1 MSPVPVAILLLLDAA
16 LLVSFLL
23 SGKAG
28 RDKDS
33 IFLSLLFFFSGMP
46 ALIYQIVWQRAL
58 FAIYGVNAQSVAVV
72 VTAFMLGLGAGSLVG
87 GRLSAKF
94 PKYGILI
101 FGVAEFAVAIFGLS
115 SLGIFHWIARY
126 TAGASLGSVIV
137 FSLALLLVPTAL
149 MGATLPLLV
158 EHLVLHTNRVGA
170 SVSIL
175 YFVNTFGSAVACF
188 LCATFL
194 LSSFGQSGAVTAAAC
209 INALVGATAYL
220 YARAVGKD
228 SQGRARA
235 ETQAEPGETGLTL
248 TAAMLL
254 AGVAGFIALGFEIA
268 WYRVFA
274 LASSDRAPAFA
285 LLLSIYLSGIA
296 AGAYASERWAGQ
308 RSATDVLRS
317 VGVALALAG
326 AISAFLPPLVATLMA
341 RKIPFLASAPAF
353 FSGAALVGCVLPLLC
368 RLAILPSQESGRR
381 VSLVYVSN
389 IVGSTAGSLGVG
401 FVLMQYVGLRP
412 LSLGLAL
419 LAVALGCVILVFR
432 RGELAKPPAW
442 ASVLLAAC
450 LAAIPL
456 SSRFYP
462 LLFERLIFGDR
473 VEARAPFA
481 HVVENRNGVIAVT
494 QTGAVFGGGVYDGY
508 FNVNPMQDSNL
519 VARIYALSAF
529 APNPRK
535 ILVIGLATASWAQIL
550 ANHPQLESLDA
561 VEINP
566 GYLQLIP
573 QYPVVSSFP
582 QNPKVHIY
590 VDDGRRWLLA
600 HQEARY
606 DAIVVNTTFNWRDH
620 SSGLLSVEFLE
631 LIRAHLNPG
640 GIYYFNSTESDESI
654 ATALRVFPYGLRVIN
669 LLAVSDSPITVD
681 KDRWLAVLREY
692 KINRKAVFEP
702 SSPAA
707 EKVLA
712 SYMALAATL
721 NAPPTFFGIESSDSL
736 RKRLGRLRIITD
748 DNMGQEWSRNIQIPW
763 H

>member
-1 MSPVPVAILLLLDAA
+1 MSPVPVAILLLLDAV
-16 LLVSFLL
+16 LLLSFLF

-72 VTAFMLGLGAGSLVG
+72 VTAFMLGLGAGSLAG

-101 FGVAEFAVAIFGLS
+101 FGVAEFAVAILGLS

-137 FSLALLLVPTAL
+137 FSVALLLVPTVL

-175 YFVNTFGSAVACF
+175 YFVNTFGSALACF

-220 YARAVGKD
+220 YARGGEKD
-228 SQGRARA
+228 SQGMTPE

-248 TAAMLL
+248 TVAMLL

-285 LLLSIYLSGIA
+285 LLLSTYLSGIA
-296 AGAYASERWAGQ
+296 AGAYASEKWAGR
-308 RSATDVLRS
+308 RSATDVLRA

-326 AISAFLPPLVATLMA
+326 AISVFLPPLVASLMA

-353 FSGAALVGCVLPLLC
+353 FAGAALVGCVLPLLC
-368 RLAILPSQESGRR
+368 RLAITPSQDSGRR

-401 FVLMQYVGLRP
+401 FFLMQYVGLRP
-412 LSLGLAL
+412 LSLGLGL
-419 LAVALGCVILVFR
+419 LAVALGCVILVF
-432 RGELAKPPAW
+432 GSGKLAMPPAW
-442 ASVLLAAC
+442 ASVLVVAC

-456 SSRFYP
+456 ASRFYP

-473 VEARAPFA
+473 GEARAPFV

-508 FNVNPMQDSNL
+508 FNVDPMQDSNL

-582 QNPKVHIY
+582 QNPKVRIY
-590 VDDGRRWLLA
+590 LDDGRRWLLA
-600 HQEARY
+600 HPEAQY

-631 LIRAHLNPG
+631 LIRAHLNSG

-669 LLAVSDSPITVD
+669 LLAVSDSPISVD
-681 KDRWLAVLREY
+681 RDRWLAVLREY
-692 KINRKAVFEP
+692 KIDRKAVFEP

-712 SYMALAATL
+712 SYMALAGTL